1 MRTLRLR
8 TGSLHACS
16 IGKKTR
22 QAGPAQQNNQTFT
35 LGGYV
40 NKRIRLFLWLSSLS
54 SAERKVIDTIK
65 LLQSWVVKKKKERK
79 KEKENETKTDKQTTT
94 TTTTHFGK
102 VFFAIPEKDRLR
114 MKWSCYIAQF

>member
-65 LLQSWVVKKKKERK
+65 LLQSWVVKKKKKERK
-79 KEKENETKTDKQTTT
+79 KKKTRQKQTNKQQQQQQQQQQQRISGRYSLPYLKRTDC
-94 TTTTHFGK
+94 
-102 VFFAIPEKDRLR
+102 A
-114 MKWSCYIAQF
+114 